1 MTDRLKSFKNKG
13 RDDEAEFRRRR
24 TEVTVELRRNKR
36 DEHLQKRRN
45 VPDDYQGDHHSDV
58 PSGSYD
64 FSFTDAGI
72 SDVRD
77 KLRGLVV
84 NAQSEDP
91 VTKLQAVRS
100 ARKILSKDKN
110 PPIDELI
117 ISGIVPV
124 LVSCVCYKA
133 FDGSWLCCAF
143 LRCLHCVAMTTQTS
157 NLKPLGRSQTSQVAH
172 RNRHEWWCNVAQYHS
187 SSSCS
192 HVQCSTSVNKRCGPS
207 VT

>member
-1 MTDRLKSFKNKG
+1 MSDRLKSFKNKG

-45 VPDDYQGDHHSDV
+45 VPDDLQGDPHSDV
-58 PSGSYD
+58 PSGVYD

-84 NAQSEDP
+84 NAQSDDP

-124 LVSCVCYKA
+124 LVS
-133 FDGSWLCCAF
+133 
-143 LRCLHCVAMTTQTS
+143 
-157 NLKPLGRSQTSQVAH
+157 
-172 RNRHEWWCNVAQYHS
+172 
-187 SSSCS
+187 
-192 HVQCSTSVNKRCGPS
+192 
-207 VT
+207 

>member
-1 MTDRLKSFKNKG
+1 MTDRFKSFKNKG

-45 VPDDYQGDHHSDV
+45 VPSECHNDFQMDLPPGGD
-58 PSGSYD
+58 D
-64 FSFTDAGI
+64 FSFSSSGI
-72 SDVRD
+72 NDIRD

-84 NAQSEDP
+84 NAQSEDAT
-91 VTKLQAVRS
+91 TKLQAVRS

-124 LVSCVCYKA
+124 LV
-133 FDGSWLCCAF
+133 
-143 LRCLHCVAMTTQTS
+143 RNCVARHI
-157 NLKPLGRSQTSQVAH
+157 PLCRD
-172 RNRHEWWCNVAQYHS
+172 
-187 SSSCS
+187 SCGINNFALGGVS
-192 HVQCSTSVNKRCGPS
+192 PLSRQPKYSI
-207 VT
+207 

>member
-100 ARKILSKDKN
+100 A
-110 PPIDELI
+110 
-117 ISGIVPV
+117 
-124 LVSCVCYKA
+124 
-133 FDGSWLCCAF
+133 
-143 LRCLHCVAMTTQTS
+143 
-157 NLKPLGRSQTSQVAH
+157 GRFSARIKT
-172 RNRHEWWCNVAQYHS
+172 RRLMS
-187 SSSCS
+187 S
-192 HVQCSTSVNKRCGPS
+192 
-207 VT
+207 

>member
-1 MTDRLKSFKNKG
+1 MSDRLKSFKNKG

-45 VPDDYQGDHHSDV
+45 VPDDYQGEHPSDN
-58 PSGSYD
+58 PSGAYD
-64 FSFTDAGI
+64 FSLDAGI

-124 LVSCVCYKA
+124 LVS
-133 FDGSWLCCAF
+133 
-143 LRCLHCVAMTTQTS
+143 
-157 NLKPLGRSQTSQVAH
+157 
-172 RNRHEWWCNVAQYHS
+172 
-187 SSSCS
+187 
-192 HVQCSTSVNKRCGPS
+192 
-207 VT
+207 